1 MIDGWGGEDL
11 RNDAIP
17 SAFTVSG
24 TWPDGALAADAP
36 IGAHYGRHVA
46 QILKREMDQRGLS
59 QRGLAELSGVH
70 HNTVGRVLRGDV
82 YPDLA
87 TLARLETALNV
98 SDLYPTGLH
107 QRIQQSPNS
116 GPARPA

>member
-1 MIDGWGGEDL
+1 MHEGWGGEDL

-17 SAFTVSG
+17 STFTVSG

-87 TLARLETALNV
+87 TLARLEKALNV
-98 SDLYPTGLH
+98 GDLYPTGLH